1 MPLDFDQADAQIIA
15 QKLTRHTEIPWPRQ
29 TSTPSPQ
36 QQSHPMRQGRRQCRV
51 RSSSPIPCAKADG
64 NAESAAA
71 VPNSVFLLWI
81 IRMPR
86 QRGYQKNLNVKIRR
100 GKTQLS
106 LCRKIIAASRT
117 NTTSSDLFFAK
128 TKRNAPRKKARLYL

>member
-15 QKLTRHTEIPWPRQ
+15 QKLTRHTEIP
-29 TSTPSPQ
+29 
-36 QQSHPMRQGRRQCRV
+36 
-51 RSSSPIPCAKADG
+51 CAMADV

-117 NTTSSDLFFAK
+117 NTASSDLFFAK

>member
-15 QKLTRHTEIPWPRQ
+15 QKLTRHTEIPWPWQ
-29 TSTPSPQ
+29 TSTPNPQ
-36 QQSHPMRQGRRQCRV
+36 QQSHPM
-51 RSSSPIPCAKADG
+51 AMADV

-117 NTTSSDLFFAK
+117 NTASSDLFFAK